1 MAAIALAARRSF
13 SQVLLKLM
21 MYTPVW
27 EQIIC
32 GCYTQNNTLINQKV
46 IFLHLFYKIVHMVI
60 NTRLVS
66 VTCIRNVP
74 RYAMHFIENEEFYY
88 YLPHLMYTFIKR
100 WKCQKFTDD
109 WCQVITI
116 RHTDLWSRQAKNWK
130 KFSQHDS
137 LLNNLSECLKYKK
150 LKLGFNNA
158 KKCLKWHLQIL
169 LE

>member
-1 MAAIALAARRSF
+1 MTQTSAGFSMAAIALAARRSF

-66 VTCIRNVP
+66 VTCIRNVL
-74 RYAMHFIENEEFYY
+74 RYAMHFYWEW
-88 YLPHLMYTFIKR
+88 R
-100 WKCQKFTDD
+100 
-109 WCQVITI
+109 
-116 RHTDLWSRQAKNWK
+116 
-130 KFSQHDS
+130 
-137 LLNNLSECLKYKK
+137 
-150 LKLGFNNA
+150 
-158 KKCLKWHLQIL
+158 IL
-169 LE
+169 LLSASSDVHIHQKMEMSKVYRWLMPSNNYTSYRSLVQTS